1 MPPALQ
7 LEEEDQGR
15 QNTNKDAIRKYNHIS
30 WFIDVQIPPPPRPL
44 VAVVPPVARRLDAH
58 IPELQEAGI

>member
-15 QNTNKDAIRKYNHIS
+15 QNINKDAIRNKYKHIY
-30 WFIDVQIPPPPRPL
+30 WFIDVQIPPPRPV
-44 VAVVPPVARRLDAH
+44 VAVVPPAARRLDAH
-58 IPELQEAGI
+58 IPGI